1 MSCTMIDA
9 LAHLEILWNNLFPNY
24 GSTSGRQLELSASAD
39 FRNKGRLSRRNAQH
53 LTGGVLYYF
62 SSHPGV
68 DIPLPKIY
76 LPVS

>member
-1 MSCTMIDA
+1 MTDA

-24 GSTSGRQLELSASAD
+24 SSTSGRQLELSVSAD
-39 FRNKGRLSRRNAQH
+39 VRNKGRLSRRNAQH
-53 LTGGVLYYF
+53 PTGGLLYYF
-62 SSHPGV
+62 SLHPGV